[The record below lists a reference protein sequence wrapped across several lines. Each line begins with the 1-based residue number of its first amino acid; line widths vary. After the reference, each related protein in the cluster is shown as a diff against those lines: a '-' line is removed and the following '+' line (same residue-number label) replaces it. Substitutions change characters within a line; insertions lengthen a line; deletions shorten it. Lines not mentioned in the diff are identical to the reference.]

1 MKTIFLAVFL
11 VCMSVIWLTEV
22 SRKEIRYDCR
32 MATYPYAVDVPK
44 QVIDQCAEMMRKQSD
59 TNK

>member
-1 MKTIFLAVFL
+1 
-11 VCMSVIWLTEV
+11 MSVIWLTEV